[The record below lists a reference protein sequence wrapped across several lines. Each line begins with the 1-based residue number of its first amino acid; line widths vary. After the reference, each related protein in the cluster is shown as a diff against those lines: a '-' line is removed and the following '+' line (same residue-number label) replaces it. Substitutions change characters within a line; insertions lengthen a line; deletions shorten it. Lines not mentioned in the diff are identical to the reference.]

1 MLTWNNM
8 ALNSQFSG
16 IAIKCYVGK
25 EISGDVG
32 NMNVLTEM
40 ECDKGVTQ
48 CYKLGVEVEGLFSVL
63 SFP

>member
-1 MLTWNNM
+1 MLTWNNS

-16 IAIKCYVGK
+16 IAIKCYEGL
-25 EISGDVG
+25 EASGDGG
-32 NMNVLTEM
+32 NMNVLIEK

-48 CYKLGVEVEGLFSVL
+48 CFKGGIEGIFSVL